1 MDRQNTS
8 GTSSQEE
15 YEESESESDRVMS
28 SSNEAVQPSPLLEQ
42 RWQGSDQPVSSAS
55 SDLANTAGQQEETD
69 EDATAIG
76 VRTVEPHFTPQPN
89 AFTHPP
95 FQPAGRPQQRSAN
108 PYIDNQRPSQ
118 PSNQRYSYLSQGQP
132 TAYNTTSPS
141 YQADHDA
148 ALRASL
154 STLLSF
160 APAARG
166 RPKPAGSAETQRQ
179 PVISNRVDATTLR
192 MVPESLV
199 LGTSEPCAVK
209 PPPNPARDQDDILT
223 TNIRDN
229 TGPSSTNDKG
239 KRKAATTM
247 PGSGVRSS
255 SKDRRVSK
263 KARRTSSVGPTSMD
277 EISPTLF
284 TWAVS
289 AGIVVLVSAISFS
302 AGYVYGKE
310 VGRAEASGLADLGSG
325 IRDAGRCGRDMI
337 LDHGGNGLKR
347 LRWTTGA
354 ASGIRA

>member
-1 MDRQNTS
+1 MEPRNTS

-28 SSNEAVQPSPLLEQ
+28 SLNEGVQPSPLPEQ
-42 RWQGSDQPVSSAS
+42 PWPVSDRPVS
-55 SDLANTAGQQEETD
+55 GEEEETD

-76 VRTVEPHFTPQPN
+76 VPTAEPYFTPQPN

-95 FQPAGRPQQRSAN
+95 LQPAGRPQQQSAD
-108 PYIDNQRPSQ
+108 PYVSAQRPSR
-118 PSNQRYSYLSQGQP
+118 SLNQRYSYPSQGQP
-132 TAYNTTSPS
+132 TAHDTMSPS

-166 RPKPAGSAETQRQ
+166 RPKPTGSTEMQRQ
-179 PVISNRVDATTLR
+179 PTISNRVDATTLR

-199 LGTSEPCAVK
+199 LGTSK
-209 PPPNPARDQDDILT
+209 PSVDQPPSSTARDQGDVLT
-223 TNIRDN
+223 ANIRDN
-229 TGPSSTNDKG
+229 TGVSSTNDKG
-239 KRKAATTM
+239 KRKAATTT
-247 PGSGVRSS
+247 PASGVRSS
-255 SKDRRVSK
+255 SKDRRTGK
-263 KARRTSSVGPTSMD
+263 KVRSTSSVGPANM
-277 EISPTLF
+277 EEVSPTLF

-302 AGYVYGKE
+302 AGYVCGKE
-310 VGRAEASGLADLGSG
+310 AGKAEARGLAYLGSG

-337 LDHGGNGLKR
+337 LEHGENGLKR

-354 ASGIRA
+354 APSIRA